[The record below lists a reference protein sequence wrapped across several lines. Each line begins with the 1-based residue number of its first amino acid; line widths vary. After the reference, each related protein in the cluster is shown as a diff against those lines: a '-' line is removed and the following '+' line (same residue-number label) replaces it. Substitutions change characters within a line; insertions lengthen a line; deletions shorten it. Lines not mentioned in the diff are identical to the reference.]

1 MVEIVKVLSFVV
13 LGYILGSF
21 PTGVIVGKKFK
32 NIDIR
37 EHGSKNSGAT
47 NAYRVLGTKLGI
59 TVLLG
64 DIFKGFL
71 PLLVGYFFNLS
82 ENQLILV
89 GVAAILGHTFSP
101 FLNFKGGKGV
111 ATSLGVFLFL
121 VPEVII
127 TLIIIFI
134 AVVYFSKYISLA
146 SIIVSVLFPILVFFY
161 YTERKY
167 TVFSVGIIIAAYIIY
182 KHKSN
187 IVRLKN
193 GTENKFY
200 GK

>member
-101 FLNFKGGKGV
+101 FLNFKGG
-111 ATSLGVFLFL
+111 
-121 VPEVII
+121 
-127 TLIIIFI
+127 
-134 AVVYFSKYISLA
+134 
-146 SIIVSVLFPILVFFY
+146 
-161 YTERKY
+161 
-167 TVFSVGIIIAAYIIY
+167 
-182 KHKSN
+182 
-187 IVRLKN
+187 
-193 GTENKFY
+193 NK
-200 GK
+200 KWMK